1 MEIGSPAITRANC
14 SRRLV
19 PAVERGPSL
28 HKMTMYLGAR
38 SVLVHVKTFRSASRD
53 NLTFVIAYRARR
65 RRSLPFLSFAFPP
78 PCIRLPQ
85 LRSRPPLPMGW
96 KRRNGRVFFSSFFFV
111 IRTRD
116 LSSFL
121 FKWLLL
127 LLFHEFCVFFFFIF
141 SVCIRKSI
149 VSLVWREWNVC
160 KVGGCIYKN
169 INSLLHTM

>member
-96 KRRNGRVFFSSFFFV
+96 KRRNGRVFFSSFF
-111 IRTRD
+111 
-116 LSSFL
+116 SSFEREICL
-121 FKWLLL
+121 P
-127 LLFHEFCVFFFFIF
+127 FCLNNYFYFYFTNFVFFFFSS
-141 SVCIRKSI
+141 SVYVLEKVLYLLFEENEMCVK
-149 VSLVWREWNVC
+149 LVVVYI
-160 KVGGCIYKN
+160 KI
-169 INSLLHTM
+169 

>member
-85 LRSRPPLPMGW
+85 LRSRPPSSYGMVTVGYSFLL
-96 KRRNGRVFFSSFFFV
+96 FFSSFEREICLPFCLNNYFYFYFTNFVFSFF
-111 IRTRD
+111 
-116 LSSFL
+116 SSSVYVL
-121 FKWLLL
+121 EKVLY
-127 LLFHEFCVFFFFIF
+127 LLFEENEMCV
-141 SVCIRKSI
+141 K
-149 VSLVWREWNVC
+149 LVVVYI
-160 KVGGCIYKN
+160 KI
-169 INSLLHTM
+169 

>member
-96 KRRNGRVFFSSFFFV
+96 KRRNGRVFFSSFF
-111 IRTRD
+111 
-116 LSSFL
+116 SSFEREICL
-121 FKWLLL
+121 P
-127 LLFHEFCVFFFFIF
+127 FCLNNYFYFYFTNFVFSFFFIF

-149 VSLVWREWNVC
+149 VSLVWREWNV
-160 KVGGCIYKN
+160 KLVVVYIKMFTF
-169 INSLLHTM
+169 TM